1 MNTPVI
7 KTEQLCK
14 TYRQYNKLRHVLCDI
29 SFEIY
34 PGEIIYLTGNNGS
47 GKSTLLRI
55 MSRMTTPT
63 SGKITGY
70 GKLTALLETRTGFH
84 PELTGLENI
93 SLFGA
98 ILGMRKKEIMS
109 YSDAIISFS
118 GLGTGISSPVKRY
131 SSGMQA
137 RLALSAACHYPFD
150 ILILDELLVTAD
162 QDFQLQCLEKFKSL
176 SKEQN
181 KTIILTGH
189 DSSEL
194 PICNRRLL
202 LYNGKLE

>member
-1 MNTPVI
+1 MHIPVI
-7 KTEQLCK
+7 KTEDLCK
-14 TYRQYNKLRHVLCDI
+14 TYRQYNKLRHVLSNI

-55 MSRMTTPT
+55 MSRMTIPT

-84 PELTGLENI
+84 PELTGQENL

-109 YSDAIISFS
+109 YRDAIISFS
-118 GLGTGISSPVKRY
+118 GLENDIFIPVKRY

-150 ILILDELLVTAD
+150 ILILDELLATAD
-162 QDFQLQCLEKFKSL
+162 HDFRLQCLEKFESL
-176 SKEQN
+176 SKKQN

-194 PICNRRLL
+194 QIPNRKLL
-202 LYNGKLE
+202 LYKGKLI